1 MPYNRRV
8 SLWTNSNNRDN
19 ISLSNKKAMKII
31 AVGWN
36 YSDHVKELNPGLC
49 PKNPVIFM
57 KPETALLK
65 DNKPF
70 YLPDFSER
78 IDYECEVV
86 VRISK
91 MGKNISPKFAN
102 RYYDAIALGVDFTAR
117 DMQNE
122 FKKIGSP
129 WEICKGFDNSAPV
142 SEFISKEGYDLKN
155 LHFSLKKNGETVQ
168 EGNTADMVFSIDDII
183 AYVSRFF
190 TLKTGDLIFTGTP
203 VGVGPVKI
211 NDHLEGFIE
220 EKQMFSFDI
229 L

>member
-1 MPYNRRV
+1 
-8 SLWTNSNNRDN
+8 
-19 ISLSNKKAMKII
+19 MKII
-31 AVGWN
+31 AIGWN
-36 YSDHVKELNPGLC
+36 YSDHAQELNPELA
-49 PKNPVIFM
+49 PKHPVIFM

-78 IDYECEVV
+78 IDYECELVI
-86 VRISK
+86 RISK
-91 MGKNISPKFAN
+91 MGKNISQKFAN
-102 RYYDAIALGVDFTAR
+102 RYYDAIGLGVDFTAR

-142 SEFISKEGYDLKN
+142 SEFISKEGFDLNN
-155 LHFSLKKNGETVQ
+155 LHFTLKKNGETVQ
-168 EGNTADMVFSIDDII
+168 EGNTADMFFSVDDII
-183 AYVSRFF
+183 AYVSKFF

-220 EKQMFSFDI
+220 GKQMFSFDV

>member
-1 MPYNRRV
+1 
-8 SLWTNSNNRDN
+8 
-19 ISLSNKKAMKII
+19 
-31 AVGWN
+31 
-36 YSDHVKELNPGLC
+36 
-49 PKNPVIFM
+49 M

-78 IDYECEVV
+78 VDYECELV

-91 MGKNISPKFAN
+91 MGKNISEKFAN
-102 RYYDAIALGVDFTAR
+102 RYYDAIGLGVDFTAR
-117 DMQNE
+117 DLQNE

-142 SEFISKEGYDLKN
+142 SEFNSKEGYDLKN
-155 LHFSLKKNGETVQ
+155 LHFSLKKNGEVVQ
-168 EGNTADMVFSIDDII
+168 NGNTADMVFSVDEII

-220 EKQMFSFDI
+220 EKQMFSFDV

>member
-1 MPYNRRV
+1 
-8 SLWTNSNNRDN
+8 
-19 ISLSNKKAMKII
+19 MKII

-220 EKQMFSFDI
+220 EKQMFSFDV

>member
-1 MPYNRRV
+1 
-8 SLWTNSNNRDN
+8 
-19 ISLSNKKAMKII
+19 MKII

-36 YSDHVKELNPGLC
+36 YTDHSKELNPDIL
-49 PKNPVIFM
+49 PKHPVIFM

-65 DNKPF
+65 ENKPF

-78 IDYECEVV
+78 IDYECEIV

-91 MGKNISPKFAN
+91 MGKNISKKFAN
-102 RYYDAIALGVDFTAR
+102 RYYDAIGLGVDFTAR
-117 DMQNE
+117 DLQNK
-122 FKKIGSP
+122 FKGEGSP

-142 SEFISKEGYDLKN
+142 SDFISKEKLDICN
-155 LHFSLKKNGETVQ
+155 LNFSLVKNGETVQ
-168 EGNTADMVFSIDDII
+168 SGNTSEMIFSIDEII
-183 AYVSRFF
+183 EYVSRYF

-211 NDHLEGFIE
+211 NDHLEGYIE
-220 EKQMFSFDI
+220 NNKMFSFDI

>member
-1 MPYNRRV
+1 
-8 SLWTNSNNRDN
+8 
-19 ISLSNKKAMKII
+19 MKIL

-36 YSDHVKELNPGLC
+36 YADHSKELNPNQL
-49 PKNPVIFM
+49 PKHPVIFM

-70 YLPDFSER
+70 YLPNFSER
-78 IDYECEVV
+78 IDYECELV

-91 MGKNISPKFAN
+91 MGKNISKKFAS
-102 RYYDAIALGVDFTAR
+102 RYYDEIGLGIDFTAR
-117 DMQNE
+117 DLQNG
-122 FKKIGSP
+122 FKAAGAP

-142 SEFISKEGYDLKN
+142 SEFISKEGYDINN
-155 LHFSLKKNGETVQ
+155 LNFSLKKNGETVQ
-168 EGNTADMVFSIDDII
+168 QGNTSDMIFSVDEII
-183 AYVSRFF
+183 EYVSKFF
-190 TLKTGDLIFTGTP
+190 TLKTGDIIFTGTP

-220 EKQMFSFDI
+220 DKMMFHFDV

>member
-1 MPYNRRV
+1 
-8 SLWTNSNNRDN
+8 
-19 ISLSNKKAMKII
+19 MKII

-36 YSDHVKELNPGLC
+36 YADHSKELNPSQL
-49 PKNPVIFM
+49 PKHPVIFM

-70 YLPDFSER
+70 YLPDFSGR

-91 MGKNISPKFAN
+91 MGKNISKKFAN
-102 RYYDAIALGVDFTAR
+102 RYYDEIGLGIDFTAR
-117 DMQNE
+117 DLQNE
-122 FKKIGSP
+122 FKANGSP

-142 SEFISKEGYDLKN
+142 SEFISKEGYDVNN

-168 EGNTADMVFSIDDII
+168 SGDTADMVFSIDEII
-183 AYVSRFF
+183 EYVSKFF

-203 VGVGPVKI
+203 VGVGPVSI
-211 NDHLEGFIE
+211 NDRLEGYIE
-220 EKQMFSFDI
+220 EKKMFQFDI

>member
-1 MPYNRRV
+1 
-8 SLWTNSNNRDN
+8 
-19 ISLSNKKAMKII
+19 MKIL

-36 YSDHVKELNPGLC
+36 YADHCKELNPTKL
-49 PKNPVIFM
+49 PKHPVIFM

-78 IDYECEVV
+78 IDYECELV

-91 MGKNISPKFAN
+91 MGKNISRKFAS
-102 RYYDAIALGVDFTAR
+102 RYYDEIGLGIDFTAR
-117 DMQNE
+117 DLQNG
-122 FKKIGSP
+122 FKAAGAP

-142 SEFISKEGYDLKN
+142 SEFISKEGYDINN
-155 LHFSLKKNGETVQ
+155 LNFSLKKNGETVQ
-168 EGNTADMVFSIDDII
+168 QGNTSDMIFSVDEII
-183 AYVSRFF
+183 EYVSKFF
-190 TLKTGDLIFTGTP
+190 TLKTGDIIFTGTP

-220 EKQMFSFDI
+220 DKMMFHFDV

>member
-1 MPYNRRV
+1 
-8 SLWTNSNNRDN
+8 
-19 ISLSNKKAMKII
+19 
-31 AVGWN
+31 
-36 YSDHVKELNPGLC
+36 
-49 PKNPVIFM
+49 M

-70 YLPDFSER
+70 YLPDFSGR

-91 MGKNISPKFAN
+91 MGKNISKKFAN
-102 RYYDAIALGVDFTAR
+102 RYYDEIGLGIDFTAR
-117 DMQNE
+117 DLQNE
-122 FKKIGSP
+122 FKANGSP

-142 SEFISKEGYDLKN
+142 SEFISKEGYDVNN

-168 EGNTADMVFSIDDII
+168 SGDTADMVFSIDEII
-183 AYVSRFF
+183 EYVSKFF

-203 VGVGPVKI
+203 VGVGPVSI
-211 NDHLEGFIE
+211 NDRLEGYIE
-220 EKQMFSFDI
+220 EKKMFQFDI